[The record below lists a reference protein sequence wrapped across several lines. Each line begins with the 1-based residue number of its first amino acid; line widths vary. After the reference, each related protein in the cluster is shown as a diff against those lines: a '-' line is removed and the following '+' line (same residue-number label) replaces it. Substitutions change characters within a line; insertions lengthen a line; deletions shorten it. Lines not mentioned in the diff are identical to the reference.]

1 MLIDMCANFGK
12 DQNISFQVRGKKA
25 NALPTMDGR
34 RDRRTDEG
42 ADGRTKGLIE

>member
-25 NALPTMDGR
+25 NALRTMDGR
-34 RDRRTDEG
+34 IDGRT
-42 ADGRTKGLIE
+42 DGRTKGLIE

>member
-12 DQNISFQVRGKKA
+12 DKNINFQVKGEKA

-34 RDRRTDEG
+34 RDGLT
-42 ADGRTKGLIE
+42 DGRTKGLIE

>member
-34 RDRRTDEG
+34 TDG
-42 ADGRTKGLIE
+42 GTDGRTKGLIE